1 MSAAIENTAAPFD
14 KEQLLAAFRSLS
26 AEDMAGILEE
36 MQRGMDLW
44 RARQPDAEVPIA
56 KSSKPAAASASA
68 PDRRAKERKPRAAAE
83 KPAALPAADGEAPS
97 AASYRV
103 ASVKESVCMGRRT
116 SESTKDARWKP
127 SIYGEEQCGRAVETG
142 SDLCPVCKNRLTRYT
157 ENPSDKIGWLGRVSE
172 EPLDWMHMLGTA
184 WAAKANPRFGSGSA
198 CASEAASVASAPAAA
213 AAAAA
218 AKPGRKSKQTEEEKE
233 AAAAAKAAEKATKDA
248 AKEAAKAAKEAE
260 KAAVKAAT
268 AAAVQKV
275 KDDAAAK
282 KAAAAPAAAA
292 AKADTATPAATVA
305 HKIVCV
311 AGEMYAVR
319 GSNAFAYDPMDDS
332 MGDYVGRL
340 SADGNAVDTEAA
352 EEE

>member
-56 KSSKPAAASASA
+56 KSSKPAAN
-68 PDRRAKERKPRAAAE
+68 ERKPRAVAE

-103 ASVKESVCMGRRT
+103 SSVKEGVCVARRI
-116 SESTKDARWKP
+116 SEGTKDARWKP
-127 SIYGEEQCGRAVETG
+127 SIYAEEQCGRAVEG
-142 SDLCPVCKNRLTRYT
+142 ESDLCPICKNHLTRYT
-157 ENPSDKIGWLGRVSE
+157 ETPSPKAGWHGRVSE

-213 AAAAA
+213 AAAAS
-218 AKPGRKSKQTEEEKE
+218 KPGRKSKQTEEEKE
-233 AAAAAKAAEKATKDA
+233 AAAAAKAAEKAAKDA
-248 AKEAAKAAKEAE
+248 AKETAKAAKEAE

-275 KDDAAAK
+275 KDEAAAK
-282 KAAAAPAAAA
+282 KAAAAPAAAP

-332 MGDYVGRL
+332 VGDYVGRL